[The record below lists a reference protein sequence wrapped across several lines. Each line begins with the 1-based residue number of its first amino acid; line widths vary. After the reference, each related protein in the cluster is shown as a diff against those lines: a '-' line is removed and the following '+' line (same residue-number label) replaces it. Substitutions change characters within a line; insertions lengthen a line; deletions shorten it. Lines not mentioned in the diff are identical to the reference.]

1 LKNIKAPIIPP
12 SKPTV
17 PDKSVKNSI
26 VDENAWLYYA
36 FEEVIE
42 DMERAIEP
50 LDAYVQTFAAF
61 QAQND
66 LNPDKYV
73 STLDEVKEGEDPI
86 SPEGLEAD
94 VNRMK
99 KLE

>member
-1 LKNIKAPIIPP
+1 M
-12 SKPTV
+12 

-36 FEEVIE
+36 FEEIIE

-61 QAQND
+61 KTQND

-73 STLDEVKEGEDPI
+73 SQLDEVKEGEDPI
-86 SPEGLEAD
+86 SPEGLEVD